1 MESFQY
7 DLYGEKQKGEYEFR
21 KRNIKKE
28 KSPKPYLGN
37 LYKNKRFFIDTFK
50 SYDDL
55 KTFATNSSTN
65 LVRITSSEKNYS
77 LSKVEMEEEDLESY
91 MTNFFI

>member
-21 KRNIKKE
+21 KRNIEKE
-28 KSPKPYLGN
+28 KSPQPYLGT
-37 LYKNKRFFIDTFK
+37 LYKNRRFFIDTFK

-55 KTFATNSSTN
+55 KTFAINSSTV
-65 LVRITSSEKNYS
+65 LVRITSSDKNCS
-77 LSKVEMEEEDLESY
+77 LSKLDMEEDDLESY

>member
-7 DLYGEKQKGEYEFR
+7 DLYGEKKKGEYEFR
-21 KRNIKKE
+21 KRDIKKE
-28 KSPKPYLGN
+28 KSPKPYLEN
-37 LYKNKRFFIDTFK
+37 LYKNRRFFIDTFK

-55 KTFATNSSTN
+55 KTFAINSSTN
-65 LVRITSSEKNYS
+65 LVRITVSGKNYS
-77 LSKVEMEEEDLESY
+77 LSKLEIKEDDLESY